1 MPVCLRTLVVL
12 PDSYLKEIHDSH
24 KGATL
29 HFVTKAKWIGYSLLE
44 QLNSRTNQFK
54 KKKNPSVNFNWPEC
68 KTVALN
74 LPNAMTF

>member
-1 MPVCLRTLVVL
+1 MPVYLKTLVVL

-29 HFVTKAKWIGYSLLE
+29 HFITKAKWIGYSLLE
-44 QLNSRTNQFK
+44 QLNSRTNQFLK
-54 KKKNPSVNFNWPEC
+54 KSINFNWPES
-68 KTVALN
+68 KAVALN